1 MNDINLDRWLAV
13 CEMAARAGGQ
23 ELLHWRGKFKSR
35 EKAPADLVTDAD
47 VASQFAVQSVI
58 EKEFPEH
65 AFLGEESDSHR
76 TGGADQLTWVVDP
89 LDGTTNY
96 VHGYAQYAV
105 SVALVRGGEILAGV
119 VYDPVRDECYAAA
132 HGRGATCHEKPLR
145 VSRVRTMG
153 EALVAVSLPA
163 RVVSDSPDL
172 GDFVTAAQCCQAA
185 RRTGSAAL
193 NLAYVASGAFDAFW
207 ATHIHPWDVAAG
219 VLLIREAGGVVTAR
233 HGETFDLWRPTFLA
247 AATPELHA
255 DLLAVLGRGE

>member
-1 MNDINLDRWLAV
+1 MNEIQLDKWLAV
-13 CEMAARAGGQ
+13 CESAARAGGQ

-35 EKAPADLVTDAD
+35 ENAPSDLVTDAD
-47 VASQFAVQSVI
+47 VASQVTVRRVI
-58 EKEFPEH
+58 EKEFPDH
-65 AFLGEESDSHR
+65 AFLGEESESHR
-76 TGGADQLTWVVDP
+76 PGRAGQLTWVVDP

-105 SVALVRGGEILAGV
+105 SVALVRGAEILVGV
-119 VYDPVRDECYAAA
+119 VHDPVRDECYTAA
-132 HGRGATCHEKPLR
+132 HGQGAKCNRQPLR
-145 VSRVRTMG
+145 VSRVRSKG

-163 RVVSDSPDL
+163 RVISDSPDL
-172 GDFVTAAQCCQAA
+172 ADFVTAAQCCQAA

-233 HGETFDLWRPTFLA
+233 HGGAFDLWRPKFLA

-255 DLLAVLGRGE
+255 DLLAVLAKGK